1 MTTPSQPAGA
11 GDDIETLLD
20 EADALRA
27 ACLAL
32 LPAHGVSTKE
42 TAALNAEDAK

>member
-27 ACLAL
+27 
-32 LPAHGVSTKE
+32 HGVSTKE

>member
-1 MTTPSQPAGA
+1 MTTPSSQPAGA

-32 LPAHGVSTKE
+32 LTKGQP
-42 TAALNAEDAK
+42 